1 MPPPAELS
9 KSYTVRMSE
18 ERDLPSTSAALVT
31 TNECILTSLVA
42 ATTAAD
48 KVRQGQLGSEWS

>member
-1 MPPPAELS
+1 MSSSADLS

-18 ERDLPSTSAALVT
+18 ERDLPSTSATLVT

-48 KVRQGQLGSEWS
+48 KVLRGQLGSN